1 MTDLNL
7 SNPAD
12 PCNYEPRT
20 RDDGTPFDGQTAC
33 RDCGCWA
40 WDGDGIRHS
49 SLCDI
54 APRATVTPGT
64 KVREASS
71 SRAQIRRL
79 AKEGSV
85 RSVLSDDELVDAVR
99 CGLVSESDAMN
110 QDF

>member
-7 SNPAD
+7 NNPAD

-20 RDDGTPFDGQTAC
+20 RQDGTPFEDQTAC

-49 SLCDI
+49 SRCDI
-54 APRATVTPGT
+54 APRETIVPGVWART
-64 KVREASS
+64 
-71 SRAQIRRL
+71 SRPRGVLIHRL

-85 RSVLSDDELVDAVR
+85 RSVLSDDDLVDAVR
-99 CGLVSESDAMN
+99 LGYVSASDAMN

>member
-1 MTDLNL
+1 MADFNI

-20 RDDGTPFDGQTAC
+20 REDGTPFEGQTAC

-40 WDGDGIRHS
+40 WDGDGIRHNS
-49 SLCDI
+49 WCDI
-54 APRATVTPGT
+54 APRATVIPGSN
-64 KVREASS
+64 VREARP
-71 SRAQIRRL
+71 SRSQIHRL

-85 RSVLSDDELVDAVR
+85 RAVLSDDELVDAVR
-99 CGLVSESDAMN
+99 MGLISESDAMN